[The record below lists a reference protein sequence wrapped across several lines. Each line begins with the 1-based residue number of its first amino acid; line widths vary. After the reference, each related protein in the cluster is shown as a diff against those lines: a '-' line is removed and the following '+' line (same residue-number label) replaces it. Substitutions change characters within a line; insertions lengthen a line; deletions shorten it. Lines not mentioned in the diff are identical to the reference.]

1 MSGVKKKASTLIGGQ
16 SNKVVLNLEVG
27 KMQVGNSR
35 GKLIKWVSLI
45 FVDNAGAILLLK
57 TIWV

>member
-1 MSGVKKKASTLIGGQ
+1 MIGGQ
-16 SNKVVLNLEVG
+16 SNKVVLNLEAG

-45 FVDNAGAILLLK
+45 FVDNAGALLLLK